1 MAPVRPVAEA
11 LTAALSAALVAVDE
25 PAWRQ
30 TLAGSVAGAW
40 LVIYASD
47 GPCAV
52 SVRVTAAF
60 AAILLARTLA
70 VAYIVLALH
79 AVAALLISFH

>member
-30 TLAGSVAGAW
+30 TLAGFVAGAW

-47 GPCAV
+47 GPCTV
-52 SVRVTAAF
+52 SVRLTAAF
-60 AAILLARTLA
+60 AAVLLARTLA